1 MTDAPHRPSRSRFAG
16 SATKLAIRLSAI
28 AIVLAAVA
36 YWGADWLQH
45 RANHV
50 FENDARIAAD
60 MIAISSRVNG
70 WVVERTVSQGDRIKT
85 GTVLIRMDARD
96 ALQKLE
102 ELKARIEEIKAEQ
115 GMTRAE
121 ISFIESQTQHR
132 IDAQKHRVRAG
143 RAAVEAAKAQVEL
156 FSSEYRRA
164 KSLASR
170 KIVSEQRLDTAKAG
184 LRNSRERQSQEIAE
198 LAARRALLSEAVS
211 ARKQV
216 TVLLRRLDRMR
227 AGERRVAAQ
236 VKQQQL
242 DIDDR
247 TISSPIAGAVDQTFV
262 EAGEFVR
269 AGQRLALIHDPR
281 KIWIEANIRE
291 TDLRHVQ
298 IGAAVNVRIDAYP
311 ETPVRGTVVRIGDA
325 ATSQFALLPNPN
337 PSGNFTKISQRI
349 PIRIGFDRNGV
360 ALAPGMMV
368 EIEIVIPPRSES
380 R

>member
-269 AGQRLALIHDPR
+269 AGT
-281 KIWIEANIRE
+281 K
-291 TDLRHVQ
+291 T
-298 IGAAVNVRIDAYP
+298 GADSRPTKNLDR
-311 ETPVRGTVVRIGDA
+311 
-325 ATSQFALLPNPN
+325 SQHP
-337 PSGNFTKISQRI
+337 
-349 PIRIGFDRNGV
+349 RNGF
-360 ALAPGMMV
+360 APR
-368 EIEIVIPPRSES
+368 PNRCRRQRADRRLS
-380 R
+380 RDAGSRHRGPNW